1 MTHDAPAPRP
11 IRRSR
16 IASMG
21 LVLAAG
27 LGAGCRDVDPGA
39 SYAFPVPDG
48 YPVPLVPA
56 SNPMSEAKVAL
67 GRRLFYEVGL
77 SGNGTQ
83 SCGSCHQSR
92 FAYTDGLATSVGST
106 GEPHPRSAMSLVNV
120 AYVTTFTW
128 ANPSLD
134 SLETQAT
141 VPMFGEFPVELGV
154 TGHEDEILGR
164 LRASPDYVALFGEA
178 FPGDAEPIRFSN
190 VARAIAAFE
199 RTLVGAGSAFDRATT
214 GGDPAAMSEAA
225 RRGMELFF
233 GERLECFHCHGG
245 ASLGQPIRGVGLE
258 RYEPELHNNGL
269 YNVGGTG
276 DYPDGNQGLFE
287 STGLPTDRGRFK
299 APSLRNI
306 ALTAPYM
313 HDGSVATLDAV
324 IDHYARGGRRIASGP
339 YAGDGAANPNKS
351 ILVAGFPLTAS
362 ERVDLLAFFDSLT
375 DWEVICRED
384 LQDPFGRIPPHER
397 CSAP

>member
-1 MTHDAPAPRP
+1 M
-11 IRRSR
+11 R
-16 IASMG
+16 IVG
-21 LVLAAG
+21 WLLVATLGAAG
-27 LGAGCRDVDPGA
+27 STGCRDTAPRAEYG
-39 SYAFPVPDG
+39 FPVPDG
-48 YPVPLVPA
+48 FPVPLVPS
-56 SNPMSEAKVAL
+56 SNPMSASKVAL
-67 GRRLFYEVGL
+67 GRRLFYDVRL
-77 SGNGTQ
+77 SGNGSQ
-83 SCGSCHQSR
+83 SCGTCHQSR
-92 FAYTDGLATSVGST
+92 FAFADDKGRAVGST
-106 GEPHPRSAMSLVNV
+106 GEVHPRGAMSLVNV
-120 AYVTTFTW
+120 AFATTFTW

-164 LRASPDYVALFGEA
+164 IRADPDYVVLFGEA

-199 RTLVGAGSAFDRATT
+199 RTIVGAGSAFDRATN
-214 GGDPAAMSEAA
+214 GVDPSAMSESA
-225 RRGMELFF
+225 RRGMDLFF

-245 ASLGQPIRGVGLE
+245 SSLGQPIRGVGLE
-258 RYEPELHNNGL
+258 RYEPEFHGNGL

-287 STGLPTDRGRFK
+287 STGLPADRGRFK
-299 APSLRNI
+299 APTLRNI

-313 HDGSVATLDAV
+313 HDGSVGTLSEV

-351 ILVAGFPLTAS
+351 ILVAGFAIGAS
-362 ERVDLLAFFDSLT
+362 ERADLLAFLDSLT
-375 DWEVICRED
+375 DWEVVCRED
-384 LQDPFGRIPPHER
+384 LQDPFGRIPRHER
-397 CSAP
+397 CQAP